1 MTKPASVAAQELYDK
16 MVFIMEE
23 SGLPAF
29 VVYGILC
36 ELSAEVKK
44 LATNQYNAD
53 VVAYQQ
59 AIAEEQNKPKEEEHN
74 G

>member
-1 MTKPASVAAQELYDK
+1 MEKPASVAAQELYDR
-16 MVFIMEE
+16 MVFIMQE
-23 SGLPAF
+23 SHLPAF
-29 VVYGILC
+29 VIYGILC

-53 VVAYQQ
+53 IVAYQQ
-59 AIAEEQNKPKEEEHN
+59 AIAEEQQNQKEEEQN